1 MIDQL
6 GNSVVAL
13 DAAQRDDLALMR
25 AMRDA
30 VAQGWAARLQ
40 DQRDILDAMKTDA
53 AAQDADIA
61 KAIARREA
69 MLGDTTMQYQQ
80 AAE

>member
-13 DAAQRDDLALMR
+13 DAAQRDDLALIR

-30 VAQGWAARLQ
+30 VAQGWTARLQ

-53 AAQDADIA
+53 ATQDADFA
-61 KAIARREA
+61 KAIARREN
-69 MLGDTTMQYQQ
+69 MLGEPAMQYQQ

>member
-13 DAAQRDDLALMR
+13 DKAQRDDLAMLH

-30 VAQGWAARLQ
+30 VAQGWVARLQ
-40 DQRDILDAMKTDA
+40 DQRGILDAMKTDA
-53 AAQDADIA
+53 AAQDADFA

-69 MLGDTTMQYQQ
+69 MLGEPAVQYQQ